1 MEFRQ
6 LIISEKEG
14 LQRYTFSNKVNLV
27 TSTLLSDE
35 LLKENINRESS
46 DYVIESLNSISLI
59 DVFQI
64 KVNIQNTGVV
74 MANFEKEKLS
84 EEEKQKLISEISTLK
99 DKVEPT
105 FETQKVKI
113 VNLIDILSKYS
124 PIYVCFANKGD
135 FVFTKSIFEDL
146 LKERELDFP
155 VLMLLPSLNYVYQ
168 SVQPKKKV
176 VSRPSSTKKV
186 SDGSKFDWLG
196 SIKCVDFIF
205 FGVFSIFIVFGTLI
219 AGFEIINGDAISIFL
234 VILSIAFVGI
244 HYYAVYKAYKDNDK
258 FIYEKKALVVPV
270 IYIILGIIIG
280 IVLAWV
286 VNSFVLKLKEDVEPN
301 YTLLYGLGISL
312 SSLMAILGLFAP
324 IPISKI
330 VAKIKKN

>member
-6 LIISEKEG
+6 LIISQKDG
-14 LQRYTFSNKVNLV
+14 LRKYTFSSKVNLV
-27 TSTLLSDE
+27 TSTMLSDE
-35 LLKENINRESS
+35 LLKENINRENS

-113 VNLIDILSKYS
+113 SNLISILNKYS

-135 FVFTKSIFEDL
+135 FVFTKSIFEEL
-146 LKERELDFP
+146 LRDQEIDFP
-155 VLMLLPSLNYVYQ
+155 VLMLLPSLNFVYQ
-168 SVQPKKKV
+168 TSQPKKKPS
-176 VSRPSSTKKV
+176 SRPAAPKKPRDSS
-186 SDGSKFDWLG
+186 SFDWLG

-219 AGFEIINGDAISIFL
+219 AGFEIINGDAIAIFL
-234 VILSIAFVGI
+234 VILSVAFVGI

-258 FIYEKKALVVPV
+258 FVYDPKSLVVPLV
-270 IYIILGIIIG
+270 YIILGIVIG

-301 YTLLYGLGISL
+301 YVLLYGLGISL
-312 SSLMAILGLFAP
+312 SSLLAVLGLFAP